1 MKKTTIYLVVIIFA
15 TALFSC
21 NGEGENTNNNQE
33 EDTLTETIV
42 EEIEIVEEAT
52 FTDNRDQHVYKT
64 VKIGEQVWFAENLA
78 FIASSGCWSYDEQ
91 LSNVELYGYLY
102 TWKAATKSCPDGWH
116 LPTDDEWK
124 ELEMHLGLS
133 QTEADETGLRGIIAK
148 QLRTQE
154 GWFEGKNGTNETG
167 LSIVP
172 NGFRKLDGSFLEQDK
187 AAYFWTASSQ
197 DKIPAWQRNFGY
209 NYRGGVFRFYSNK
222 LLGFSVRCVKN

>member
-1 MKKTTIYLVVIIFA
+1 MKKITIYFVAIIFA

-21 NGEGENTNNNQE
+21 NGGGENTNNNQE
-33 EDTLTETIV
+33 EDTIKAEVV
-42 EEIEIVEEAT
+42 EEIEIVEITT

-78 FIASSGCWSYDEQ
+78 FRASSGCWEYDDQ
-91 LSNVELYGYLY
+91 ISNLELYGYLY
-102 TWKAATKSCPDGWH
+102 TWEAATKSCPDGWH

-124 ELEMHLGLS
+124 ELEIFIGMS
-133 QTEADETGLRGIIAK
+133 QEEADESGLRGTIADK
-148 QLRTQE
+148 LRTQE
-154 GWFEGKNGTNETG
+154 GWFEGGNGTNETG

-172 NGFRKLDGSFLEQDK
+172 NGLRILDGSFLEQDK

-197 DKIPAWQRNFGY
+197 NKIPAWQRYFGY
-209 NYRGGVFRFYSNK
+209 DHNGGIFRFYSDK